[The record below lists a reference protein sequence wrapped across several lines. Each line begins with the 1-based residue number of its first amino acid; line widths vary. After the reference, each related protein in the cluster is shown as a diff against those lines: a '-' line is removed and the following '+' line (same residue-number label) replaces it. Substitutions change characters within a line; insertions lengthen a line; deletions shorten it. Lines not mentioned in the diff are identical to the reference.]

1 MRGPDHMA
9 TRMGSG
15 TALPTDELDVEL
27 LEAGHH
33 RSPFAATHGGVVVLH
48 DRGEA
53 GEGPGDKGLIGGPDV
68 LGGGAG
74 NRVVFSYRVVRGVR
88 IRDLLGSASARRRV
102 NFMFRSRFAGG

>member
-1 MRGPDHMA
+1 MA
-9 TRMGSG
+9 QQSAAG
-15 TALPTDELDVEL
+15 VEGYR
-27 LEAGHH
+27 EIFPN
-33 RSPFAATHGGVVVLH
+33 RSNQVVV
-48 DRGEA
+48 EA
-53 GEGPGDKGLIGGPDV
+53 LKRYGLWRVERPDV